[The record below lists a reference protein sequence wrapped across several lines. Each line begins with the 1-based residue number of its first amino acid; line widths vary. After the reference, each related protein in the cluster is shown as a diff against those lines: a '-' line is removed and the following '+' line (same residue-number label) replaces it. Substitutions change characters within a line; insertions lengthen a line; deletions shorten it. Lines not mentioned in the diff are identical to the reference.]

1 MYTSHQP
8 HEINIEVFLEG
19 FRPGAIKRLGFDYAS
34 VSAREPRILYVS
46 ISGFGQT
53 GEMRDV
59 AATNADVIATA
70 LTLGAAGSV
79 AAQAQKGQ
87 TPPEIDFVKVWN
99 DGPESFEDMVWYL
112 DEPVAGA
119 AVFPQYYL
127 SRLAAAP
134 DTAQTLPSGPVL
146 LDDAGW
152 QALRRICANADT
164 GSDPGPDGTNG
175 PVRRSDKQN
184 RP

>member
-1 MYTSHQP
+1 MRITGSDSRGTILDSHP
-8 HEINIEVFLEG
+8 
-19 FRPGAIKRLGFDYAS
+19 
-34 VSAREPRILYVS
+34 VSAER
-46 ISGFGQT
+46 
-53 GEMRDV
+53 
-59 AATNADVIATA
+59 
-70 LTLGAAGSV
+70 
-79 AAQAQKGQ
+79 
-87 TPPEIDFVKVWN
+87 
-99 DGPESFEDMVWYL
+99 L
-112 DEPVAGA
+112 D
-119 AVFPQYYL
+119 
-127 SRLAAAP
+127 RLAAAP